1 MDLSQL
7 PAVNAGLNSA
17 SATLLVLGYV
27 LIRQRALT
35 AHTICMLGAC
45 GTSTLFLISYLYYHY
60 HHGSTKFLGE
70 GIVRVV
76 YFSILISHTI
86 LAMVIV
92 PLAIL
97 TVVWGLFSKFD
108 KHIKIARWTLPIW
121 LYVSVTGVMIY
132 WMLYQMKY

>member
-132 WMLYQMKY
+132 WMLYQMNY